1 MNWNL
6 TKIALLIAALSLTG
20 CAGSL
25 AWYGDAMDR
34 ADPCQTRAELGRPDN
49 YQAPYWCGASSN
61 RGRMIYNSRG
71 RFVGSIR

>member
-6 TKIALLIAALSLTG
+6 TKIALLIAAPSLTG

-49 YQAPYWCGASSN
+49 YQAPEWCGASGRRVYIYNN
-61 RGRMIYNSRG
+61 RGVRQGY
-71 RFVGSIR
+71 IR